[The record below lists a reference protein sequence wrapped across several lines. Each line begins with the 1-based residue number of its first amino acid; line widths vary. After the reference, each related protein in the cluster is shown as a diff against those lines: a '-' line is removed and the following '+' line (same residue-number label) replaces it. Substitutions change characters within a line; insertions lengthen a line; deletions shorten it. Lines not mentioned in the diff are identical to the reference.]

1 MNGQDQAFI
10 EAYRHSDAESPGPAE
25 ATTSRA
31 SEAAKRSSSRV
42 RYRIDAGQVAS
53 PAPAPHAAAFQKPRS
68 EVNLDLLSVS
78 VSTWDMNAAM
88 LPDQALVMASLL
100 PLPADSSAVAN
111 RNEEETPVPAAKTAA
126 EVAQESPR
134 GESSPSD
141 SGNRGHVDEVVAPVA
156 VAAAPATRTTFK
168 PVWEVDRFVW
178 PADVDLLYDAEAAY
192 FSYAG
197 QKLREAAREGLR
209 VLALASA
216 REGEGCTTL
225 AICLARAASESGVR
239 VALID
244 GNLDH
249 PHLAARMGVRFSHG
263 WSDTLTGEVPLGEAA
278 ITSLEHAVTLLPL
291 CDSVAQG
298 TTALSDPRVSALIR
312 DVAASV
318 DLVVLDLG
326 VVANTADQRFE
337 LGANGPVDA
346 AIVVRDMRHTPASQ
360 TLAVAALLKESGVNA
375 VGIAENYA
383 PPRNTAGKA
392 AA

>member
-10 EAYRHSDAESPGPAE
+10 EAYRHCDAESHGPADA
-25 ATTSRA
+25 ATDTA

-42 RYRIDAGQVAS
+42 RYRVDAGRVAS
-53 PAPAPHAAAFQKPRS
+53 SAPAPHAAAFRKAGS

-78 VSTWDMNAAM
+78 VSTWDMNATV

-100 PLPADSSAVAN
+100 PLPADS
-111 RNEEETPVPAAKTAA
+111 PAAAKGNQEENPVSAA
-126 EVAQESPR
+126 KMAVDVPQKAP
-134 GESSPSD
+134 GAESSHAD
-141 SGNRGHVDEVVAPVA
+141 GGGMGHDGKT
-156 VAAAPATRTTFK
+156 VAAADVAPAPTTRTTFK

-178 PADVDLLYDAEAAY
+178 PAEVDRLFDAEAAY

-216 REGEGCTTL
+216 RSGEGCTTL
-225 AICLARAASESGVR
+225 AICLARAASEAGVR

-263 WSDTLTGEVPLGEAA
+263 WNDTLTGDVPLGEAA
-278 ITSLEHAVTLLPL
+278 ITSLERGVTLLPL
-291 CDSVAQG
+291 GNSEIPGARN
-298 TTALSDPRVSALIR
+298 LSDPRISQLIR
-312 DVAASV
+312 DVAAGV
-318 DLVVLDLG
+318 DLVVLDTG
-326 VVANTADQRFE
+326 VVADTVDRCFE
-337 LGANGPVDA
+337 PGANCPVDA

-360 TLAVAALLKESGVNA
+360 TLAVATRLKENGVNA

-383 PPRNTAGKA
+383 PPRTTAGKA